1 MSPPSPGFAFP
12 RKSPPHS
19 PPALHDLSD
28 HDSWRDI
35 YDLPDDHILSNWN
48 NAPDNDAFLHY
59 EPDLRASP
67 VVESDS
73 MPAASAIEADFPPP
87 HANIA
92 QDVPVPKKRAAR
104 KPSKKTTK
112 AKQKDD
118 VVKSKDITDQELHDK
133 LRNSI
138 LEDTQLHGRI
148 LRYEVSVH
156 ASEYVH

>member
-1 MSPPSPGFAFP
+1 M
-12 RKSPPHS
+12 
-19 PPALHDLSD
+19 
-28 HDSWRDI
+28 

-48 NAPDNDAFLHY
+48 DAPDNDAFLHY

-87 HANIA
+87 DTNIA
-92 QDVPVPKKRAAR
+92 QDVPVPKKKAAK

-112 AKQKDD
+112 ANQKDN
-118 VVKSKDITDQELHDK
+118 VVKSKDVTDQELHDK

-156 ASEYVH
+156 AFKFIHQD